1 VWLLSQQQAP
11 AWPAV
16 PVHLLMDVLPVMQEV
31 EDLDRQLRLMSD
43 TRSAQATAD
52 GMREL
57 TITDKGRASMKIS
70 AHTIARKVTGKTAS
84 CSIAAMYCC
93 CVHACHVIGGNVE

>member
-1 VWLLSQQQAP
+1 M
-11 AWPAV
+11 
-16 PVHLLMDVLPVMQEV
+16 HVLPVMQEV

-70 AHTIARKVTGKTAS
+70 AHTIARKVSGKTAS
-84 CSIAAMYCC
+84 CSITALNRCC
-93 CVHACHVIGGNVE
+93 LHACHIIGGNVE

>member
-1 VWLLSQQQAP
+1 
-11 AWPAV
+11 
-16 PVHLLMDVLPVMQEV
+16 MQEV

-70 AHTIARKVTGKTAS
+70 AHTIARKVDDKFAL
-84 CSIAAMYCC
+84 CCIAAMSCC
-93 CVHACHVIGGNVE
+93 

>member
-1 VWLLSQQQAP
+1 VSLLSQQQAP

-16 PVHLLMDVLPVMQEV
+16 SAHFLMDVLSVMQEV

-70 AHTIARKVTGKTAS
+70 AHAIARKVNGKTAS
-84 CSIAAMYCC
+84 CCIAAMNCC
-93 CVHACHVIGGNVE
+93 